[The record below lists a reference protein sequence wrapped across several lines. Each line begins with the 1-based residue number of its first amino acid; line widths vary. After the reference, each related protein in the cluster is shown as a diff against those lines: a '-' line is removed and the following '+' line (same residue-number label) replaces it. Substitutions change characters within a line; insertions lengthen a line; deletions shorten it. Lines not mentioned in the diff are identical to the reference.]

1 MSTTNYISASSKI
14 RSFLFGCALLINQV
28 SAITVD
34 VTDAEGAIG
43 FLFPSDSSVIVSN
56 INFVGDER
64 CFGIFG
70 AGLSAVPDLDP
81 AFPDEG
87 IVLGTGNVEDL
98 PLQDSGSQSTAFGT
112 PGDQDLFNLLPP
124 GSPATLDA
132 CVIEVDFKCNYCQE
146 YDVSFN
152 YVFGSDEY
160 LEYAGSAFNDVFAL
174 FLNGQNLAIVPGT
187 TDAVAINSV
196 NQFTNTE
203 YFVANE
209 GLLTYPG
216 IEMDGFTQ
224 TFSTAIGTA
233 SSGTNTLK
241 IAIADVSDAVWDSW
255 VLLEAGSFTCTKEP
269 DDDYRERAK
278 ANAIERAGDLPGAP
292 DNWPDAIELYKGLR
306 GDRTRAPCP
315 EDEE

>member
-1 MSTTNYISASSKI
+1 MSFTSSKI
-14 RSFLFGCALLINQV
+14 RSFLFGCALLLSNQV

-34 VTDAEGAIG
+34 ITDAEGAIG

-70 AGLSAVPDLDP
+70 AGLAAVPDLDP

-124 GSPATLDA
+124 GSPETLDA

-174 FLNGQNLAIVPGT
+174 FLNGQNLALVPGT

-196 NQFTNTE
+196 NHFTNSE

-233 SSGTNTLK
+233 SGGTNTLK
-241 IAIADVSDAVWDSW
+241 IAIADVYDAVWDSW

-269 DDDYRERAK
+269 DDDYRQRAK
-278 ANAIERAGDLPGAP
+278 ANAIDRAGPGAP
-292 DNWPDAIELYKGLR
+292 DNWPDVIELYKGLR